1 MMKRILAILNN
12 KLDEVKKGRTIRRV
26 NRSIETAI
34 DNAQDAI
41 EDLELKI
48 DEIAEKLSNAN
59 DINGYIQNISDKM
72 DSIEEQKAT
81 IARLNKI
88 RDYFNE
94 EIDIKEG
101 DK

>member
-1 MMKRILAILNN
+1 MKRILAILNN
-12 KLDEVKKGRTIRRV
+12 KLDEVKKERTIRR
-26 NRSIETAI
+26 IERAIGTAI

-59 DINGYIQNISDKM
+59 DINGYIQSISNKM

-88 RDYFNE
+88 KDYFNE

-101 DK
+101 GK